1 MKTRNLIL
9 CAFALASLSSCTATT
24 QCSDYSYSEYK
35 TASIPAPVIY
45 SIPQIAELDVS
56 ETRITYTERLNIRVK
71 DYNNSQIDIVAQ
83 GEKEVVIGNAIKQH
97 NCDVLVQPIVDIASD
112 KDGFLVVTVSGYP
125 ATYKNFRN
133 YTSDD
138 EWIMKLHDTDADT
151 KEKKQ
156 APLVIKEK

>member
-45 SIPQIAELDVS
+45 SIPQIAELNVS

-112 KDGFLVVTVSGYP
+112 KDGFLVVTVGGYP

-133 YTSDD
+133 ITSED
-138 EWIMKLHDTDADT
+138 EWILKLSDTESDT

-156 APLVIKEK
+156 SPLVIKEK